1 MFYLE
6 KILPYNL
13 DQTRLQ
19 KRGEWHLPSWY
30 TDSLFFSVGIVEHE
44 EKLTIK
50 PKGLQEVLAVTEK
63 AIFLSSGKWL
73 LQVSDNII
81 LMTYHARK

>member
-1 MFYLE
+1 MCYLE

-30 TDSLFFSVGIVEHE
+30 TDSLFFSVGIVGHE
-44 EKLTIK
+44 EKLTNK

-63 AIFLSSGKWL
+63 AIFF
-73 LQVSDNII
+73 VI
-81 LMTYHARK
+81 R

>member
-6 KILPYNL
+6 KIVPYNL

-50 PKGLQEVLAVTEK
+50 PKGLQEVLAV
-63 AIFLSSGKWL
+63 G
-73 LQVSDNII
+73 
-81 LMTYHARK
+81 TYHQVNGYYRSVTTSS

>member
-1 MFYLE
+1 MCYLE

-44 EKLTIK
+44 EKLTNK

-73 LQVSDNII
+73 L
-81 LMTYHARK
+81 

>member
-30 TDSLFFSVGIVEHE
+30 TDSLFFSVWIVEHE

-73 LQVSDNII
+73 LQVSDII

>member
-50 PKGLQEVLAVTEK
+50 PKGLQEVLAV
-63 AIFLSSGKWL
+63 G
-73 LQVSDNII
+73 
-81 LMTYHARK
+81 TYHQVNGYYRSVTTSS

>member
-6 KILPYNL
+6 KILSYNL

-50 PKGLQEVLAVTEK
+50 PKGLQEVLAV
-63 AIFLSSGKWL
+63 G
-73 LQVSDNII
+73 
-81 LMTYHARK
+81 TYHQVNGYYRSVTTLC